1 MTSNIQLSP
10 TSLGIF
16 KAADI
21 APGSIEKC
29 NTLLDINHEK
39 YHIFFQDPA
48 FHNHMAHSLLT
59 NLSLGATPQEIEDRF
74 NDLVPIQREIP
85 DIDQVLLK
93 DLGNPESFYNA
104 IGQIHQYHT
113 FLEFFKGEILVKG
126 WKEVL
131 QTFLFARTKLAN
143 RMLAQLLEGVYHPLI
158 HLGFGVEFEQPAI
171 IAEALAQ
178 AASHDRMNIEDLFFE
193 AENLASKTK
202 AQQIQKPKPLIE
214 LLSEVRASET
224 IRNGPRWSDL
234 GGKMKNGVIG
244 RAGDALAKIASQFA
258 IRDDDHEDLERR
270 TAEMISVCAYLVGSV
285 LRKDRK
291 RKLDFFVMHAVNSSI
306 FCTVLIRQDWI
317 KLEDKIR
324 LIEWKGRLDLAW
336 YAAEGC
342 PSLDDV
348 AISNYTGSSEMDW
361 QDLYSA
367 ARNECDDGHVSKFV
381 RALKH
386 GENETEPYEDGEWGT
401 YFPMKGDMWL
411 KLARICLDTTKGLP
425 WEVKWVW
432 FAGFNE
438 AWQRPDL
445 QL

>member
-131 QTFLFARTKLAN
+131 GVHEFQARVKSKDTFEIL
-143 RMLAQLLEGVYHPLI
+143 
-158 HLGFGVEFEQPAI
+158 
-171 IAEALAQ
+171 
-178 AASHDRMNIEDLFFE
+178 
-193 AENLASKTK
+193 
-202 AQQIQKPKPLIE
+202 
-214 LLSEVRASET
+214 
-224 IRNGPRWSDL
+224 RN
-234 GGKMKNGVIG
+234 
-244 RAGDALAKIASQFA
+244 
-258 IRDDDHEDLERR
+258 
-270 TAEMISVCAYLVGSV
+270 
-285 LRKDRK
+285 
-291 RKLDFFVMHAVNSSI
+291 
-306 FCTVLIRQDWI
+306 
-317 KLEDKIR
+317 
-324 LIEWKGRLDLAW
+324 
-336 YAAEGC
+336 
-342 PSLDDV
+342 
-348 AISNYTGSSEMDW
+348 
-361 QDLYSA
+361 
-367 ARNECDDGHVSKFV
+367 
-381 RALKH
+381 
-386 GENETEPYEDGEWGT
+386 
-401 YFPMKGDMWL
+401 
-411 KLARICLDTTKGLP
+411 
-425 WEVKWVW
+425 
-432 FAGFNE
+432 
-438 AWQRPDL
+438 
-445 QL
+445 